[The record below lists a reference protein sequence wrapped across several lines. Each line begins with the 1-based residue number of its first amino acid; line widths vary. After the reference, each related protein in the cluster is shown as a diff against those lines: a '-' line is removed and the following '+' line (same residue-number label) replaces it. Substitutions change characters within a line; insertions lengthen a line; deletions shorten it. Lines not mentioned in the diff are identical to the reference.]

1 MTIRYGLS
9 LKLDMENSAF
19 CPRATEA
26 ARILRSLAD
35 KLENMHS
42 GLDNNNH
49 CDGLLFD
56 ANGNRCGA
64 WEAKPRRIRD

>member
-1 MTIRYGLS
+1 MSTRYGLS
-9 LKLDMENSAF
+9 LKMDMENAAF

-26 ARILRSLAD
+26 ARILRALAD

-42 GLDNNNH
+42 GLDNSNRH
-49 CDGLLFD
+49 DGVLFD
-56 ANGNRCGA
+56 ANGNRCGS